1 MLKLMRLE
9 AQRINLRVYFLT
21 ALILGGILLLFAY
34 FTANAAR
41 VTGEMEFM
49 NYRNILQF
57 TCVISLLLFSILAAV
72 MYNNVV
78 IKEYSENVYLCC
90 FPILLTVK
98 KIFMAKIIMFF
109 SLIFGLMLLCTVIP
123 AAIFLITESFVPTIE
138 DTITA
143 GLLLSTFGSILTAVL
158 FANTIGIFAMG
169 IGFIKKSVTAALIAA
184 FVLFGIYGNITIIT
198 GNSPFMALLAAG
210 ISIFAVIIILVML
223 ADKIKR
229 MEAD

>member
-41 VTGEMEFM
+41 VTGETEFM

-78 IKEYSENVYLCC
+78 IKEYSGKRLS
-90 FPILLTVK
+90 LLFSYPSDRK
-98 KIFMAKIIMFF
+98 KIFMAKIIMVF
-109 SLIFGLMLLCTVIP
+109 SLIFGLMLLCTVIHRD
-123 AAIFLITESFVPTIE
+123 IF
-138 DTITA
+138 
-143 GLLLSTFGSILTAVL
+143 
-158 FANTIGIFAMG
+158 NHGIICSHNRG
-169 IGFIKKSVTAALIAA
+169 YHNSGPVIINVRIDISCRTVCEYDWNIR
-184 FVLFGIYGNITIIT
+184 YGNRVHQKI
-198 GNSPFMALLAAG
+198 GYRSPDSSFCFIRNLRQYYYYYRQQPVYGIACCRNIDFCCYYHTCYAG
-210 ISIFAVIIILVML
+210 
-223 ADKIKR
+223 
-229 MEAD
+229 

>member
-41 VTGEMEFM
+41 VTGEMEF
-49 NYRNILQF
+49 
-57 TCVISLLLFSILAAV
+57 ISLLLFSILAAV

-78 IKEYSENVYLCC
+78 IKEYSEKRLS
-90 FPILLTVK
+90 LLFSYPSDRK
-98 KIFMAKIIMFF
+98 KIFMAKIIMVF

>member
-78 IKEYSENVYLCC
+78 IKEYSEKRLS
-90 FPILLTVK
+90 LLFSYPSDRK
-98 KIFMAKIIMFF
+98 KIFMAKIIMVFY
-109 SLIFGLMLLCTVIP
+109 LIFGLMLLGTVIP
-123 AAIFLITESFVPTIE
+123 AAIFLITESFAPTIE

>member
-78 IKEYSENVYLCC
+78 IKEYSEKRLS
-90 FPILLTVK
+90 LLFSYPSDRN
-98 KIFMAKIIMFF
+98 KIFMAKIIMVF

>member
-78 IKEYSENVYLCC
+78 IKEYSEKRLS
-90 FPILLTVK
+90 LLFSYPSDRK
-98 KIFMAKIIMFF
+98 KIFMAKIIMVF

-123 AAIFLITESFVPTIE
+123 AAIFLITESFVPT
-138 DTITA
+138 
-143 GLLLSTFGSILTAVL
+143 TFGSILTAVL

>member
-1 MLKLMRLE
+1 M
-9 AQRINLRVYFLT
+9 V
-21 ALILGGILLLFAY
+21 
-34 FTANAAR
+34 
-41 VTGEMEFM
+41 
-49 NYRNILQF
+49 
-57 TCVISLLLFSILAAV
+57 
-72 MYNNVV
+72 
-78 IKEYSENVYLCC
+78 
-90 FPILLTVK
+90 
-98 KIFMAKIIMFF
+98 F

-229 MEAD
+229 GEAD